1 MYPLYYDDIIINIK
15 EEGIKLMYQYFDFDF
30 DSATFEWDDE
40 KASYNFKKHGI
51 RFETA
56 AKAFADENKLIR
68 FDEEHTMEERFD
80 VLAKVGK
87 IVFIVCAF
95 KENNTIRII
104 SARKANKE
112 EQRI

>member
-1 MYPLYYDDIIINIK
+1 
-15 EEGIKLMYQYFDFDF
+15 MYQYFDFDIQ
-30 DSATFEWDDE
+30 SAIFEWDDE
-40 KASYNFKKHGI
+40 KAASNYTKHGI

-68 FDEEHTMEERFD
+68 FDEEHLQEERFN
-80 VLAKVGK
+80 VLAKIGK
-87 IVFIVCAF
+87 IIFIVCAF

-112 EQRI
+112 EQRRYNNGEDYYDEYFNGFN